1 MSVGDPLSPASPSNS
16 VLVEVRGVAK
26 TFGHVQAL
34 GGVDLDVREG
44 EVLALV
50 GDNGAGKST
59 LVNVISGALK
69 PDAGSVTVAGMPLD
83 LGSIEAAAA
92 LGIATVYQDLAL
104 APDLTV
110 AENVFLARERKKPGL
125 LGRLGFTDDLAMAT
139 ETTEVMRSLGIETAA
154 ESALVQDLSGGQ
166 RQVVALSRAVL
177 RAGRLIIMDE
187 PTAALGAKQ
196 SQIVLDTIETA
207 TARGLSI
214 LLVSHDLPRVI
225 EAADRIVVLRHG
237 RMVAELQRGEA
248 SVPLIVG
255 LMLGQTESET
265 ASAAAPLAARWGG
278 AP

>member
-1 MSVGDPLSPASPSNS
+1 
-16 VLVEVRGVAK
+16 
-26 TFGHVQAL
+26 VQAI
-34 GGVDLDVREG
+34 
-44 EVLALV
+44 V

-59 LVNVISGALK
+59 FVNVISGALK
-69 PDAGSVTVAGMPLD
+69 PDEGTVEVAGISLE

-110 AENVFLARERKKPGL
+110 AENVFLARERKRPGL
-125 LGRLGFTDDLAMAT
+125 LGRLGFTDDRAMAA

-154 ESALVQDLSGGQ
+154 ESAVVQDLSGGQ

-196 SQIVLDTIETA
+196 SRIVLDTIKSA

-225 EAADRIVVLRHG
+225 EAADRIVVMRHG
-237 RMVAELQRGEA
+237 RIVAELRRGEA
-248 SVPLIVG
+248 TVPLIVG
-255 LMLGQTESET
+255 LMLGQTETEEVAGAAVA
-265 ASAAAPLAARWGG
+265 ASRSGE
-278 AP
+278 

>member
-1 MSVGDPLSPASPSNS
+1 MSALHPLSDAATP
-16 VLVEVRGVAK
+16 LVEVRGVAK

-34 GGVDLDVREG
+34 GGVDLDLRQG

-69 PDAGSVTVAGMPLD
+69 PDAGSVTVAGMPLE

-92 LGIATVYQDLAL
+92 LGVATVYQDLAL

-110 AENVFLARERKKPGL
+110 AENVFLARERKLPGL
-125 LGRLGFTDDLAMAT
+125 LGRLGFTDDPAMAE
-139 ETTEVMRSLGIETAA
+139 ETTAVMRSLGIDTAA
-154 ESALVQDLSGGQ
+154 QNALVQDLSGGQ

-196 SQIVLDTIETA
+196 SQIVLDTIESA

-237 RMVAELQRGEA
+237 RIVAELRRGEA
-248 SVPLIVG
+248 TVPLIVG
-255 LMLGQTESET
+255 LMLGQTET
-265 ASAAAPLAARWGG
+265 ALAGPGSAP
-278 AP
+278 

>member
-1 MSVGDPLSPASPSNS
+1 MSAGDPRSPASSGNP

-26 TFGHVQAL
+26 TFGHVRAL

-110 AENVFLARERKKPGL
+110 AENVFLARERKRPGL
-125 LGRLGFTDDLAMAT
+125 LGRLGFTDDLAMAA

-196 SQIVLDTIETA
+196 SQIVLDTIESA
-207 TARGLSI
+207 TTRGLSI

-225 EAADRIVVLRHG
+225 EAADRIAVLRHG
-237 RMVAELQRGEA
+237 HMVAELQRGEA

-255 LMLGQTESET
+255 LMLGQTESAT

-278 AP
+278 MP

>member
-1 MSVGDPLSPASPSNS
+1 MNAVHSASAPALPP
-16 VLVEVRGVAK
+16 LVEVRGVDKA
-26 TFGHVQAL
+26 FSHVQAL
-34 GGVDLDVREG
+34 GGVDLDIREG
-44 EVLALV
+44 EVLAIV

-69 PDAGSVTVAGMPLD
+69 PDVGTVVVAGTPLE
-83 LGSIEAAAA
+83 LGSIDAAAA

-110 AENVFLARERKKPGL
+110 AENVFLARERKLPGL
-125 LGRLGFTDDLAMAT
+125 MGRLGFTDDRAMAA

-154 ESALVQDLSGGQ
+154 ETALVQDLSGGQ

-196 SQIVLDTIETA
+196 SQIVLDTIKTA

-237 RMVAELQRGEA
+237 RIVAELGRGEA
-248 SVPLIVG
+248 TVPLIVG
-255 LMLGQTESET
+255 LMLGQTET
-265 ASAAAPLAARWGG
+265 TDPVG
-278 AP
+278 ATHVNDEGLD

>member
-1 MSVGDPLSPASPSNS
+1 MSAPHPDETTTSP

-26 TFGHVQAL
+26 AFSHVQAL
-34 GGVDLDVREG
+34 AGVDLDIRVG

-69 PDAGSVTVAGMPLD
+69 PDTGTVTVAGRPLE
-83 LGSIEAAAA
+83 LGSIDAAAS

-110 AENVFLARERKKPGL
+110 AENVFLARERRLPGL
-125 LGRLGFTDDLAMAT
+125 LGRLGFTNDRAMAG
-139 ETTEVMRSLGIETAA
+139 ETVEIMRSLGVETAP
-154 ESALVQDLSGGQ
+154 ETALVQDLSGGQ

-196 SQIVLDTIETA
+196 SQIVLDTIKTA

-237 RMVAELQRGEA
+237 HKVAELLRGEA
-248 SVPLIVG
+248 TVPLIVS
-255 LMLGQTESET
+255 LMLGQTET
-265 ASAAAPLAARWGG
+265 AGRFDSSRGTMVG
-278 AP
+278 MER

>member
-1 MSVGDPLSPASPSNS
+1 MNFGYRLSTTDVP
-16 VLVEVRGVAK
+16 VLVEVRGVDKA
-26 TFGHVQAL
+26 FGHVQAL
-34 GGVDLDVREG
+34 AAVDLDVREG
-44 EVLALV
+44 EVLAIV

-69 PDAGSVTVAGMPLD
+69 PDEGTVAVAGTPLA

-110 AENVFLARERKKPGL
+110 SENIFLARERKLPGV
-125 LGRLGFTDDLAMAT
+125 LGRLGFTDDPAMAA
-139 ETTEVMRSLGIETAA
+139 ETTEVMRSLGIESAS
-154 ESALVQDLSGGQ
+154 ESASVQDLSGGQ

-196 SQIVLDTIETA
+196 SQIVLDTIKSA

-237 RMVAELQRGEA
+237 RVVAELRRGEA
-248 SVPLIVG
+248 TVPLIVG
-255 LMLGQTESET
+255 LMLGQLET
-265 ASAAAPLAARWGG
+265 ANAVDVDHEA
-278 AP
+278 